1 MNTITFSEI
10 IKFKN
15 GAVSGSFVEENGQPI
30 QLKIENAVAPLGL
43 SQFNNRSSMIL
54 NLEESH
60 DISILLDV
68 QAGVKDNDA
77 WSSKY
82 EFTPIIKSSEKYGKQ
97 LKVNVTDETKFF
109 DSHCK
114 PTTETL
120 FKARSL
126 VSVLIEINMVW
137 FRGKQCGVSLK
148 LLQAKHIK
156 DIKSKLDLGL
166 SDQCLI

>member
-1 MNTITFSEI
+1 MNTITFSDI
-10 IKFKN
+10 IKFKS
-15 GAVSGSFVEENGQPI
+15 GAVSGSFVEQDEKPI
-30 QLKIENAVAPLGL
+30 QLKLESVVAPLGL

-77 WSSKY
+77 WSKY
-82 EFTPIIKSSEKYGKQ
+82 EFTPIIKTSEKYGKQ

-120 FKARSL
+120 FKCRCL
-126 VSVLIEINMVW
+126 VSLLIEINMVW
-137 FRGKQCGVSLK
+137 FRGKQSGVSLK
-148 LLQAKHIK
+148 LLQAKHHK
-156 DIKSKLDLGL
+156 DIKSKLDFGL